1 MLCKRIGLAA
11 QFAFGLGA
19 ALPALAQV
27 DPALAN
33 QELQRQEQ
41 RERERARQDEAKP
54 DVRLQR
60 EVRSAQPLWPE
71 NESPCFPIR
80 RVFLEGELAAE
91 FQWALKAADGA
102 LGRCLGSAG
111 INVLVGEV
119 QNALVAQGYVTARVL
134 AAPQDLLTGELHL
147 KLVPGR
153 IRALR
158 YPEQKPAFDNALP
171 LAAGELLN
179 LRDIEQGLEN
189 LKRVPGAQA
198 DIEIVPGEQPGE
210 SDLQVKWKGGR
221 AYRFSAS
228 VDDSGSR
235 STGTYQ
241 GGLTLSV
248 DNPFGLQDLFYL
260 TINRNVPGDSPGGE
274 YGTSGYALHYSVPFD
289 YWLLSLQLNDYRY
302 RQTVAGAFHD
312 YIYRGTSNTAELKL
326 SRLVYRDATRKTTLS
341 LRTYQRGSRNYID
354 DMEVEVQRRRMAG
367 FVAGVAHKEFI
378 GPATLDSNLTWKL
391 GTSSYGSL
399 PAQEEAF
406 DEGTARPRIFNADVT
421 LNWPLTKSLSYQAAW
436 RRQWNRTKLIPQD
449 RFSIGGRYTVRG
461 FDGEASLSAERGWLL
476 RNDLSWTIPETRHQ
490 LYFALDHG
498 AVSGPSAA
506 LLRGTHLTGAALG
519 WRGQFG
525 GLSTDFF
532 AGKPVSKPDAFR
544 TASVATG
551 FNLNYEF

>member
-11 QFAFGLGA
+11 QLALGLGA

-41 RERERARQDEAKP
+41 RERERARQDEAKA

-60 EVRSAQPLWPE
+60 EVKATRAVWPE

-80 RVFLEGELAAE
+80 RVFLEGELAGQ

-134 AAPQDLLTGELHL
+134 AAPQELLSGELHL

-158 YPEQKPAFDNALP
+158 YPEQTPAFDNALP
-171 LAAGELLN
+171 LAAGQLLN

-198 DIEIVPGEQPGE
+198 DFEIVPGERPGE

-248 DNPFGLQDLFYL
+248 DNPFGLQDLFYFTL
-260 TINRNVPGDSPGGE
+260 NRNVPGDSPGGE

-312 YIYRGTSNTAELKL
+312 YIYRGTSNTAELKV
-326 SRLVYRDATRKTTLS
+326 SRLVYRDAMRKTTLS

-367 FVAGVAHKEFI
+367 FVAGIAHKEFI
-378 GPATLDSNLTWKL
+378 GAATLDSNLTWKL

-476 RNDLSWTIPETRHQ
+476 RNDLNWTIPESRHQ

-498 AVSGPSAA
+498 VVSGPSAS
-506 LLRGTHLTGAALG
+506 LLRGTRLTGAALG

-532 AGKPVSKPDAFR
+532 AGKPVSKPHAFR